1 MKKGRIDDVLIL
13 HIRLCLP
20 STRWELFSL
29 QGNFSNIFYFW
40 RNIMLLRFLWAVS
53 VFLLKLV
60 WITFKFIAGI
70 QTKPLKRDQDIL
82 NQYLIR
88 LSSEDPLFY
97 VKKQKLKKSGYKWHC
112 HQKAWG
118 LPQIKLRKNQQANET
133 ALKKLGYRFDQK
145 SGSWIFPYQ

>member
-1 MKKGRIDDVLIL
+1 M
-13 HIRLCLP
+13 CLFFISGYAYLQSVGNYSP
-20 STRWELFSL
+20 SGEISPTHS
-29 QGNFSNIFYFW
+29 FW
-40 RNIMLLRFLWAVS
+40 RNFMFLRFVWALS
-53 VFLLKLV
+53 IFLMRLV
-60 WITFKFIAGI
+60 WITFKLIAGI
-70 QTKPLKRDQDIL
+70 QTKPIQRDQDGI

-112 HQKAWG
+112 HQKAWV

-145 SGSWIFPYQ
+145 SDSWIFPYQ